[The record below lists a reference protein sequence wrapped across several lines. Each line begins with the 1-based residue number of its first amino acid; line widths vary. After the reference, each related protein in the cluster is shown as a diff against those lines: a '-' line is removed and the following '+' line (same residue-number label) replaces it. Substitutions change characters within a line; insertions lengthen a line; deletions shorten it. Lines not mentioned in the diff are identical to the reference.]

1 MLAFNSF
8 CLKRLVLEELVLV
21 YMTIIAYLKFVVVKT
36 ITDRKRLLPNL
47 LILVVAGLLT
57 VFETEPQYL
66 AVLRRDRE
74 KLVTE

>member
-21 YMTIIAYLKFVVVKT
+21 YMTIIAYLKFIVVKT

-74 KLVTE
+74 KLDTE

>member
-74 KLVTE
+74 KLDTE

>member
-21 YMTIIAYLKFVVVKT
+21 YMTIIAYLKFIVVKT

-47 LILVVAGLLT
+47 ISMSRSGADNCL
-57 VFETEPQYL
+57 
-66 AVLRRDRE
+66 
-74 KLVTE
+74 